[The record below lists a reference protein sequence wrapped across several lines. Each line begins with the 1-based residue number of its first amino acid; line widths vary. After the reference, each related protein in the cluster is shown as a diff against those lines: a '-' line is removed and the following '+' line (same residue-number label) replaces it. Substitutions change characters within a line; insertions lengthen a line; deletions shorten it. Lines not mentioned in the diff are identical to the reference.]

1 MADTQSFQ
9 VLTPDQLA
17 TGMEVR
23 VHHKIKEPNAKGEI
37 KERVQVFQGLVIN
50 VRGAGI
56 QKTMT
61 VRKVSE
67 GVGVEKIY
75 PIFSPTIAKLEM
87 VKQFKVRRNHIGFVR
102 HSKKRLKEIKTIAKA

>member
-1 MADTQSFQ
+1 MADTQTFQ
-9 VLTPDQLA
+9 ALTPDQLA

-23 VHHKIKEPNAKGEI
+23 VHHKIKEPNTKGEM
-37 KERVQVFQGLVIN
+37 KERVQVFQGLVLN

-61 VRKVSE
+61 VRKMSE

-75 PIFSPTIAKLEM
+75 PIFSPTIAKLEL
-87 VKQFKVRRNHIGFVR
+87 VKQYKVRRNHIGFMR
-102 HSKKRLKEIKTIAKA
+102 HTKKRLREVKKAV